1 MPRGLGLAT
10 ATTSAAF
17 FPHREQR
24 RPCASSLSATDQPTS
39 RARASGSISRQVPH
53 LADHAHQELTK
64 AIVQLLDVR
73 ERAHRRMVVTAGA
86 AVHAVPGESRYWMR
100 ARQRL
105 SRCAV
110 SGCARSLEQP
120 YRDAIY
126 GRASRCQ
133 KRSVTSSAKMRAI
146 VFVSFC
152 STALW

>member
-39 RARASGSISRQVPH
+39 RARASG
-53 LADHAHQELTK
+53 
-64 AIVQLLDVR
+64 
-73 ERAHRRMVVTAGA
+73 A

-100 ARQRL
+100 ARQTL